1 MSDMWLLILV
11 AMLALCAVVY
21 ANRVTLLAKALGQ
34 SETRINRHL
43 RRTPR

>member
-1 MSDMWLLILV
+1 MWLLILI
-11 AMLALCAVVY
+11 AMLAVCAVAY
-21 ANRVTLLAKALGQ
+21 LNRTALLAKALGQ

>member
-1 MSDMWLLILV
+1 MWLLILV
-11 AMLALCAVVY
+11 VIVALCAVAY
-21 ANRVTLLAKALGQ
+21 LNRAKLLAKALGQ

>member
-1 MSDMWLLILV
+1 MWLLILI
-11 AMLALCAVVY
+11 AMLAVCTAAYL
-21 ANRVTLLAKALGQ
+21 NRTTLLAKALGQ